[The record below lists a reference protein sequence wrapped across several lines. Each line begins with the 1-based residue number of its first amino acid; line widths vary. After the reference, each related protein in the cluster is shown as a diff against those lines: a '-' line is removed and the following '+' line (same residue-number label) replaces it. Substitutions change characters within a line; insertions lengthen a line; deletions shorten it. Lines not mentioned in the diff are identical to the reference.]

1 MNINILLKELSKLVF
16 FAFNKKKILFF
27 WLFMYILGLPLIY
40 TYKSIYYEY
49 DYKVRISKQYLPIET
64 NYSRGIDPLLFELIK
79 KNLINYDL
87 YHNHNVDEDFM
98 ELNLT
103 IVKPSKEEIDNE
115 IKDVKSIL
123 ENFKIKVAKLSTDTL
138 LNYEKELKYFD
149 KIDIGER
156 ERVEFFNTYLM
167 FNLYHNL
174 FIEIYIDEFIKDNYK
189 FENIK
194 SVKVNLII
202 KIFSFYIF
210 IFYILNLLILIL
222 LKNHREKEFA

>member
-1 MNINILLKELSKLVF
+1 
-16 FAFNKKKILFF
+16 
-27 WLFMYILGLPLIY
+27 
-40 TYKSIYYEY
+40 
-49 DYKVRISKQYLPIET
+49 
-64 NYSRGIDPLLFELIK
+64 
-79 KNLINYDL
+79 
-87 YHNHNVDEDFM
+87 M

-103 IVKPSKEEIDNE
+103 IVKPSKEIDNE

-149 KIDIGER
+149 KIDIGE

-222 LKNHREKEFA
+222 LKNHEKRICLKLLLTKSKHNIG